1 MAHRLSRIRGFHLH
15 GPDGDLGH
23 IDDFLIDE
31 VTWQVR
37 YLVVDTSNWIGGK
50 LVAISPAEIRGIDW
64 SDRVIRIDL
73 SHDQIK
79 HAPLME
85 DQVPTIEIAPRFMLM

>member
-1 MAHRLSRIRGFHLH
+1 M
-15 GPDGDLGH
+15 
-23 IDDFLIDE
+23 
-31 VTWQVR
+31 
-37 YLVVDTSNWIGGK
+37 VDTSNWIGGK